1 MFIEWLLQ
9 HCVTLIVKYT
19 KNKVGKL
26 KDNEGPCECIT
37 ATTLIK
43 TNFSPDF
50 YLKIT
55 FYKFLPLNFQKIIT
69 KGKIMHHIIN
79 IV

>member
-9 HCVTLIVKYT
+9 YRETLIVKYT

-26 KDNEGPCECIT
+26 QDNEVPCECIT
-37 ATTLIK
+37 AATFTK

-50 YLKIT
+50 YLKII
-55 FYKFLPLNFQKIIT
+55 FYEFSPLNFQKIIT
-69 KGKIMHHIIN
+69 KGKIMYHIIN

>member
-9 HCVTLIVKYT
+9 YRETLIVKYT

-26 KDNEGPCECIT
+26 QDNEVPCECIT
-37 ATTLIK
+37 ATTFTK

-50 YLKIT
+50 YLKII
-55 FYKFLPLNFQKIIT
+55 FYEFLQLNFQKIIT
-69 KGKIMHHIIN
+69 NGKIMHHIIN